1 MKARTAGRLAAGVVG
16 LGAGVAAYAGLVERN
31 WYRLRRV
38 VVPVLG
44 AGAAPLRILHISDVH
59 MTPGQRRKQQW
70 IAGLA
75 RTEPDL
81 VVVTGDNLAHVDA
94 VPAVLRA
101 YAPLLELPGA
111 FVFGSNDYSGPV
123 FKNPFSY
130 LSRHRHQ
137 RRVHGAPLPAEDLR
151 AGLVAAG
158 WTDLNNTRA
167 VVKTA
172 GRAIELFGVDD
183 PHVGRDRYAVVS
195 GPVDPSADLHV
206 GVTHSPEPRV
216 LSAMAAD
223 GLSLILAGHTHGGQ
237 VRVPFYGALTT
248 NSALPRRMARGLH
261 VFAGS
266 WLHVSAGLGTH
277 PTAPVRFSCPPEAS
291 ILTLVPR

>member
-1 MKARTAGRLAAGVVG
+1 MNARTAGRLFVGMIG
-16 LGAGVAAYAGLVERN
+16 LGAGVATYAGVVERN

-38 VVPVLG
+38 VVPVL
-44 AGAAPLRILHISDVH
+44 APGAAPLRILHLSDVH

-81 VVVTGDNLAHVDA
+81 VIVTGDNLAHVDA
-94 VPAVLRA
+94 VPAALDA
-101 YAPLLELPGA
+101 FGPLLELPGA
-111 FVFGSNDYSGPV
+111 FVFGSNDYFGPV
-123 FKNPFSY
+123 LKNPFGY
-130 LSRHRHQ
+130 LLRNR
-137 RRVHGAPLPAEDLR
+137 RRVTGPPLPAEDLR

-158 WTDLNNTRA
+158 WVDLNNARTL
-167 VVKTA
+167 VKTS

-183 PHVGRDRYAVVS
+183 PHIGRDRYSVVS
-195 GPVDPSADLHV
+195 GPVDPSAELHL

-248 NSALPRRMARGLH
+248 NCGLPRRMARGLH
-261 VFAGS
+261 EFAGS

>member
-1 MKARTAGRLAAGVVG
+1 LF
-16 LGAGVAAYAGLVERN
+16 ERN

-38 VVPVLG
+38 VVPVLEP
-44 AGAAPLRILHISDVH
+44 GAAPLRVLHISDAH
-59 MTPGQRRKQQW
+59 MTPGQERKQRW
-70 IAGLA
+70 IASLA

-81 VVVTGDNLAHVDA
+81 VVVTGDNMAHPDA
-94 VPAVLRA
+94 VPAVLRSFGDLFA
-101 YAPLLELPGA
+101 FPGA
-111 FVFGSNDYSGPV
+111 FVFGSNDYFGPV
-123 FKNPFSY
+123 LKNPFGY
-130 LSRHRHQ
+130 LRRSRQ
-137 RRVHGAPLPAEDLR
+137 HGRAGFKPGPRDRGLRFAAPAGGPGEGPPLPAHDLR

-158 WTDLNNTRA
+158 WVDLNNARA
-167 VVKTA
+167 VLKPG

-183 PHVGRDRYAVVS
+183 PHIGRDRYAAVS
-195 GPVDPSADLHV
+195 GPLDPAAELHL

-216 LSAMAAD
+216 LDPMAAD
-223 GLSLILAGHTHGGQ
+223 GLQLILAGHTHGGQ

-248 NSALPRRMARGLH
+248 NCALPRRMARGLH
-261 VFAGS
+261 RYSGT

>member
-1 MKARTAGRLAAGVVG
+1 MKARRLVVGAIG
-16 LGAGVAAYAGLVERN
+16 LGAGAAAYASLLERN

-38 VVPVLG
+38 AVPVL
-44 AGAAPLRILHISDVH
+44 APGAAPLRILHVSDVH

-70 IAGLA
+70 IAALA

-81 VVVTGDNLAHVDA
+81 VIVTGDNLAHVDA

-101 YAPLLELPGA
+101 YAPLLDLPGA
-111 FVFGSNDYSGPV
+111 FVFGSNDYFGPV
-123 FKNPFSY
+123 LKNPFGY
-130 LSRHRHQ
+130 LRRRRRHVQ
-137 RRVHGAPLPAEDLR
+137 GAPLPSENLR

-158 WTDLNNTRA
+158 WADLNNARA
-167 VVKTA
+167 VVKA
-172 GRAIELFGVDD
+172 SRRVIELFGVDD
-183 PHVGRDRYAVVS
+183 PHIGRDRYAVMS
-195 GPVDPSADLHV
+195 GPLDPAAELHL

-216 LSAMAAD
+216 LDAMAAD
-223 GLSLILAGHTHGGQ
+223 GLALILAGHTHGGQ
-237 VRVPFYGALTT
+237 VRVPLYGALTT
-248 NSALPRRMARGLH
+248 NCELPRDMARGLH
-261 VFAGS
+261 RWDGA